1 MTQLPAPALAPSGA
15 GTPPP
20 APALIPAAA
29 VEAEPKAAV
38 DYVAVVEN
46 HFLNRPRNLQVKVG
60 PSGLGDP
67 CNKKL
72 LCSLAGIREP
82 SRGMNWKA
90 DIGTAMHAELELAFN
105 AANEQPGSAHR
116 WVTEWP
122 VTVGVVGGVPIT
134 GSLDLYD
141 TATNTVIDHKLVG
154 KNTLAKY
161 RKNGPSALYRAQI
174 NLYAMGLLIDGG
186 WGTPER
192 VQISFLPREEEWS
205 RRYVWNEPVDF
216 ALAAST
222 LARANHLAALL
233 QQVGLDEA
241 MSRQEI
247 CDGPFCWVCRAD
259 HHAAKQSTRKNLF
272 T

>member
-1 MTQLPAPALAPSGA
+1 MTLPAPALAPSGA

-20 APALIPAAA
+20 APAIIPATA

-60 PSGLGDP
+60 PSGLGHP
-67 CNKKL
+67 CNSNV
-72 LCSLAGIREP
+72 LCSLAGVREP
-82 SRGMNWKA
+82 NRGMNWKA
-90 DIGTAMHAELELAFN
+90 DIGTAMHAELESAFEAWN
-105 AANEQPGSAHR
+105 QTHGHR

-122 VTVGVVGGVPIT
+122 VTVGVVGGAPIT

-154 KNTLAKY
+154 SNTLAKY
-161 RKNGPSALYRAQI
+161 RKNGPSDIYKAQI

-205 RRYVWNEPVDF
+205 RRFIWNQPVDF
-216 ALAAST
+216 ALAAAT
-222 LARANHLAALL
+222 LARANQLATLL
-233 QQVGLDEA
+233 ASVGLDEA
-241 MSRQEI
+241 LARQGV
-247 CDGPFCWVCRAD
+247 CDDQWCWVCKPLHRD
-259 HHAAKQSTRKNLF
+259 AKQSTRKNLF